1 MLSLA
6 LAALLATP
14 GELVLPWG
22 TGPAAP
28 SAVDHVATVA
38 VDPGYGP
45 EPRDQRYE
53 LTRSGTW
60 LREVRGGAI
69 SHHDFASGVS
79 IEYGAGNAPGN
90 WGFSINRHAS
100 NEDHY
105 RYRRT
110 PTGERDR
117 LLGEECF
124 VWRFERVGA
133 TQGDLAYLSCE
144 TADGIQLWAR
154 TLSGQTGHVLASS
167 RTLSVARRPVA
178 AAEVLPPRGLLR
190 WRSWRAVAR
199 PAEPVAPP
207 SNRPPDYEVRLEGGG
222 DGTQRAHIV
231 RASRGWTYQES
242 RWPHMRSLMIR
253 SVAVAIDYREE
264 ADGRPLSLTVRPISA
279 AERQS
284 VLPPLPEGPL
294 PPPVDRVIGEDCSW
308 AEPPPGPAIVVT
320 SGTNRRCITRDG
332 LPLRIIYGHRGPVT
346 NLTATHIAR
355 RPLPM
360 RALEPPRS
368 AFSWSAWGLRPAD

>member
-14 GELVLPWG
+14 AELVLPWG
-22 TGPAAP
+22 AGPAAP
-28 SAVDHVATVA
+28 SAADHVATVA
-38 VDPGYGP
+38 VDPGYGH
-45 EPRDQRYE
+45 EPREQRYE

-69 SHHDFASGVS
+69 SHRDFASGVS

-100 NEDHY
+100 NEVY
-105 RYRRT
+105 RFSRVRT
-110 PTGERDR
+110 DERDR

-167 RTLSVARRPVA
+167 RTLSFARRPVA
-178 AAEVLPPRGLLR
+178 AAEVLPPWGRLR
-190 WRSWRAVAR
+190 WRSWRALAG
-199 PAEPVAPP
+199 PAERAAPP
-207 SNRPPDYEVRLEGGG
+207 SNRPPDYEVRLAGRGEGA
-222 DGTQRAHIV
+222 QQAQIL
-231 RASRGWTYQES
+231 RASRGWTYAES
-242 RWPHMRSLMIR
+242 RWRHMRSMMIR
-253 SVAVAIDYREE
+253 SIAVAIDYREDS
-264 ADGRPLSLTVRPISA
+264 DGRPLSLTVRPISA
-279 AERQS
+279 AERQ
-284 VLPPLPEGPL
+284 VVPPPLPEGPL
-294 PPPVDRVIGEDCSW
+294 APPIDRVIGEDCSW
-308 AEPPPGPAIVVT
+308 AEPRPGPAIVVT

-332 LPLRIIYGHRGPVT
+332 LPLRIIYGDRGPVT

-368 AFSWSAWGLRPAD
+368 AFSWFAWGLRPAN